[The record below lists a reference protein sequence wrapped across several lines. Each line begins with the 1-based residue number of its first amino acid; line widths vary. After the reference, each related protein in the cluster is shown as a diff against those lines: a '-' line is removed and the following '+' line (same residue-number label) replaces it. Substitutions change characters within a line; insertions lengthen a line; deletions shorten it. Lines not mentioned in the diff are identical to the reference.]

1 MYAHVCTYDLV
12 LLKSGVSLQTSY
24 MDDLST
30 RESGV
35 LKSSDTSVLL
45 FVSLFCHYLIHMFKY
60 SDSMCIYDMH
70 TYIFP
75 IN

>member
-45 FVSLFCHYLIHMFKY
+45 FVSLFWLSLF
-60 SDSMCIYDMH
+60 DSYV
-70 TYIFP
+70 
-75 IN
+75 